1 MIDQRRSEIKVGIT
15 AIIAL
20 LILIWVIGWAKNISV
35 NSDKKEITIIFPSV
49 AGLEIGDHVTV
60 NGVRKGY
67 VDDINIINNEVHVLA
82 ILDAD
87 ITLKEDSKFFIMML
101 DLMGG
106 KKVEI
111 NPGSSA
117 VELDYSKKQ
126 NGIFLGDIASAMA
139 VFGSVEKDLVDV
151 IREVKITLTT
161 LNKTLTDEKFNEDLK
176 LSLSNL
182 TILTTNLNNLI
193 SQNKDEINKL
203 LNSGIELTNTL
214 NDFVTANKDSI
225 SQTITSLKQTLDHS
239 KQLIIK
245 TNDLI
250 DKTINSENNLGI
262 LLNDKTII
270 DDLKYSIKQLKELTD
285 LLINQLKNEGLKV
298 DAEVDLF

>member
-1 MIDQRRSEIKVGIT
+1 MKDQRRTEIKVGIT

-20 LILIWVIGWAKNISV
+20 LILIWVIGWAKNITV
-35 NSDKKEITIIFPSV
+35 NADRKEVTIIFPSV

-82 ILDAD
+82 NLDAD
-87 ITLKEDSKFFIMML
+87 ISLKEDSKFFIMML

-106 KKVEI
+106 KKIEI
-111 NPGSSA
+111 NPGYA
-117 VELDYSKKQ
+117 TVELDYSKKQ

-151 IREVKITLTT
+151 IKEVKITLTN

-176 LSLSNL
+176 SSLSNL

-193 SQNKDEINKL
+193 TQNKDEINKL

-214 NDFVTANKDSI
+214 NDFVKANNDSI
-225 SQTITSLKQTLDHS
+225 SQTITSLKQTLDYS
-239 KQLIIK
+239 RQLIIK

-285 LLINQLKNEGLKV
+285 ILIHQLKNEGLKV